1 MKRAVFFAL
10 SVALILTLLC
20 GQALAAG
27 GDITIREVKA
37 YSDPDMTNYVGT
49 IPTATSLLVRSYEKY
64 ADVYVNG
71 KLVYIDASAL
81 LNRDIAGPYNAT
93 LKKGTRVYQRATT
106 SAKSVKLKKS
116 GVVNICAMS
125 GDWALVRSTGSLGAF
140 AFVKTSKLTNIVAM
154 D

>member
-1 MKRAVFFAL
+1 MKKAIILAL
-10 SVALILTLLC
+10 SVMLILTMFC
-20 GQALAAG
+20 AQALAAG

-37 YSDPDMTNYVGT
+37 YSDPEMTNYVGT

-81 LNRDIAGPYNAT
+81 LNREIVGPYNAT
-93 LKKGTRVYQRATT
+93 LKKGTRVYQRAAT

-116 GVVNICAMS
+116 AVVNICAVS
-125 GDWALVRSTGSLGAF
+125 GDWALVRSTDSVGAF
-140 AFVKTSKLTNIVAM
+140 AFVKTSKLTKIVSK

>member
-1 MKRAVFFAL
+1 MKRAFFFAL

-20 GQALAAG
+20 GQALAAR